1 MTISKDR
8 ASISSNFMKFTL
20 ISIHFS
26 QAMECEAIMPLALA
40 YPSTT
45 RLVLAGDHMQLSPE
59 VFSTFTLE
67 KKFNKSLLERLYNL
81 YPINYPCK
89 IHLTENYRSH
99 EAIIAYT
106 SELFYEQ
113 KLLGK
118 SRQGQLQIWTEHSTL
133 IFENLKPVEKSKNH
147 FSII

>member
-1 MTISKDR
+1 
-8 ASISSNFMKFTL
+8 
-20 ISIHFS
+20 
-26 QAMECEAIMPLALA
+26 MECEAIMPLALA

-118 SRQGQLQIWTEHSTL
+118 S
-133 IFENLKPVEKSKNH
+133 IFFYGLSLYYVAQYQAHKLTYQSLSHVPLK
-147 FSII
+147 

>member
-1 MTISKDR
+1 
-8 ASISSNFMKFTL
+8 
-20 ISIHFS
+20 
-26 QAMECEAIMPLALA
+26 MECEAIMPLALA

-118 SRQGQLQIWTEHSTL
+118 Y
-133 IFENLKPVEKSKNH
+133 IFLFLFCFSPFQKLFGSVILPIPKKSNMYQYLKCTAISISIQNVEKY
-147 FSII
+147 